1 MWDARQG
8 PGDRGAEGAALERR
22 GPPRAGPGGGAALER
37 LEMLRAGPGGGAAGG
52 SGGGRGRGQ
61 PRLTVDD
68 ILLLHHLLLV
78 LLQEAA
84 VHSEAPGVRGKVLLV
99 HLEVAHQL
107 VVDHL
112 GTWTPVADSS
122 GRFPSLGPFVPCRSQ
137 AQPPAPPPGSA
148 QSPSSMRD
156 STDRVRLRMLRES
169 VDWDR
174 IRRSPSGDSSLK
186 CLGRETA
193 RHPDAGRTA
202 LPGAGLGRRAG
213 HRLPPPPAST
223 SGPLAG
229 LHRPL
234 SAPCAPPPRG
244 GSPRNVGGGDALG

>member
-22 GPPRAGPGGGAALER
+22 ET
-37 LEMLRAGPGGGAAGG
+37 LRAGPGGGATGR
-52 SGGGRGRGQ
+52 SGGGGAAGRARRREG
-61 PRLTVDD
+61 PRAAWLTVDD

-84 VHSEAPGVRGKVLLV
+84 VHSEAPGVRGEVLLV

-137 AQPPAPPPGSA
+137 AQPLAPPPGSA